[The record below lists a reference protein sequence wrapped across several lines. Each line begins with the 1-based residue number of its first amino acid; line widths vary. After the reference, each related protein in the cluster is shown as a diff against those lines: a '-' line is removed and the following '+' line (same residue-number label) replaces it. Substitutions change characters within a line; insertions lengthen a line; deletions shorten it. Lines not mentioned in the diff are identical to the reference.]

1 MSISIKVRGRAID
14 VVDDRYRAEAA
25 ALAVF
30 AAAGCTPKQA
40 QDAYWDQFD
49 RLDCEATMTG
59 LAATWIAAREAAE
72 VAARQGWANPLGCWI
87 EMDA

>member
-1 MSISIKVRGRAID
+1 MLSIQIHGRAID
-14 VVDDRYRAEAA
+14 VTDSRYRAEAA

-40 QDAYWDQFD
+40 QDAYFDQFD
-49 RLDCEATMTG
+49 RLNCEDNMTG
-59 LAATWIAAREAAE
+59 LAATWLAAREAAE
-72 VAARQGWANPLGCWI
+72 IAARQGWANPLGCWI